1 MKRPLRR
8 ELTFQLV
15 ETARLLRTHVD
26 QRARQHG
33 TTRAQWGMLGR
44 LRRQEGL
51 NQVSL
56 AEQLDMQ
63 PISVARLIDRL
74 EDQKFVE
81 RRPDPHDRRAH
92 LLHLTPEGRMLVDGL
107 DDLRN
112 EIATDLLGE
121 VEEDAIR
128 TALDTLA
135 TVRDRI
141 RGQKPTRTNPS
152 TAPFADDTI
161 LIPGA

>member
-1 MKRPLRR
+1 MRRPLRR

-26 QRARQHG
+26 QRAREHG
-33 TTRAQWGMLGR
+33 TTRAQWGVLGR

-74 EDQKFVE
+74 EDQKLVE
-81 RRPDPHDRRAH
+81 RRPDPRDRRAH
-92 LLHLTPEGRMLVDGL
+92 LLHLTPQGRALVDGL
-107 DDLRN
+107 DGLRS
-112 EIATDLLGE
+112 EIATDLLGD

-128 TALDTLA
+128 TALETLA
-135 TVRDRI
+135 TVRERI
-141 RGQKPTRTNPS
+141 RAHRQDGATQPAP
-152 TAPFADDTI
+152 PFADT
-161 LIPGA
+161 AV

>member
-1 MKRPLRR
+1 MQRPLRR

-26 QRARQHG
+26 RRAREHG
-33 TTRAQWGMLGR
+33 TTRAQWGVLGR

-51 NQVSL
+51 NQITL

-74 EDQKFVE
+74 EGQKLVE
-81 RRPDPHDRRAH
+81 RRPDPGDRRAH
-92 LLHLTPEGRMLVDGL
+92 LLHLTPEGRTLVDGL

-112 EIATDLLGE
+112 DIAAELLGD
-121 VEEDAIR
+121 VEEAAIR
-128 TALDTLA
+128 ATLDTLA

-141 RGQKPTRTNPS
+141 RAQSQERLTRRV
-152 TAPFADDTI
+152 AALADS
-161 LIPGA
+161 AA

>member
-33 TTRAQWGMLGR
+33 TTRAQWGVLSR

-51 NQVSL
+51 NQASL

-74 EDQKFVE
+74 EEQKFVE

-92 LLHLTPEGRMLVDGL
+92 LLHLTPEGRALVDGL
-107 DDLRN
+107 DDLRG
-112 EIATDLLGE
+112 EIAGDLLGE
-121 VEEDAIR
+121 VEEAAIR
-128 TALDTLA
+128 ATLDTLA
-135 TVRDRI
+135 TIRDRI
-141 RGQKPTRTNPS
+141 RGQSQQRPTRR
-152 TAPFADDTI
+152 AALADS
-161 LIPGA
+161 AA

>member
-1 MKRPLRR
+1 MQRPLRR

-15 ETARLLRTHVD
+15 ETARLLRTYVD
-26 QRARQHG
+26 QQAREHG
-33 TTRAQWGMLGR
+33 TTRAQWGILGR

-74 EDQKFVE
+74 EDQKLVE
-81 RRPDPHDRRAH
+81 RRPDPRDRRAH
-92 LLHLTPEGRMLVDGL
+92 LLHLTPEGRALVDGL
-107 DDLRN
+107 DDLRS
-112 EIATDLLGE
+112 EIAGDLLGE
-121 VEEDAIR
+121 VEEAAIR
-128 TALDTLA
+128 ATLDTLA

-141 RGQKPTRTNPS
+141 RGQSQERLTRRAAVP
-152 TAPFADDTI
+152 ADS
-161 LIPGA
+161 AA

>member
-1 MKRPLRR
+1 MQRPLRR

-26 QRARQHG
+26 QRAREHG
-33 TTRAQWGMLGR
+33 TTRAQWGILGR

-74 EDQKFVE
+74 EDQKLVE
-81 RRPDPHDRRAH
+81 RRPDPRDRRAH
-92 LLHLTPEGRMLVDGL
+92 LLHLTPEGRTLVDGL

-128 TALDTLA
+128 TVLDTLA

-141 RGQKPTRTNPS
+141 RSRKQDRT
-152 TAPFADDTI
+152 TQAAAPFADN
-161 LIPGA
+161 PV